1 MLSSVLQYGSWLGTT
16 ALQLALVCMMLRRR
30 LHRQFP
36 VFFAYNAY
44 FVLRFAPLFLIYH
57 YAPTWYFAAYWVRSV
72 LSIILGFM
80 VIYEI
85 FRHAF
90 QPYAA
95 LSDLGAVLFRWV
107 VGFLFVVALVMILTS
122 PQSTT
127 AGLASAVVAMARSV
141 RLMQVGLVLLLFLF
155 LPHLGLNWRSHIVG
169 IATGFGF
176 FAAVDMVV
184 YTLLSLPSSVQTQI
198 MLSVIKSCA
207 YTLTVLGWASYLIVP
222 EPARKPVLAETE
234 PERWNNAISGIQHP
248 DQSID
253 SFLPLL
259 EARVERVMIRH
270 RGEVVPQRQ
279 VS

>member
-1 MLSSVLQYGSWLGTT
+1 MLSSVLQYGSWIGTT
-16 ALQLALVCMMLRRR
+16 VLQLALVCWMLRRG
-30 LHRQFP
+30 LHRSFP
-36 VFFAYNAY
+36 AFFTYNAY
-44 FVLRFAPLFLIYH
+44 FVLSFAPLFLVYH
-57 YAPTWYFAAYWVRSV
+57 FAPQSYFTVYWISSV
-72 LSIILGFM
+72 LSIVLGFM

-90 QPYAA
+90 RPYAA

-107 VGFLFVVALVMILTS
+107 VGFLIVVALVMILTS
-122 PQSTT
+122 PQSPT
-127 AGLASAVVAMARSV
+127 AGFASAVIAMERSV

-184 YTLLSLPSSVQTQI
+184 YTLITQMPSVHAQVVLSL
-198 MLSVIKSCA
+198 IKSWA
-207 YTLTVLGWASYLIVP
+207 YTATVAGWAAYLLVP

-234 PERWNNAISGIQHP
+234 PERWNNAINGIQHP
-248 DQSID
+248 EQSID

-270 RGEVVPQRQ
+270 RNEVVPQRQ